1 MGSKKD
7 AFVRIIGLRDD
18 ADAGDRDYFQRL
30 TPAEKMAM
38 VTTMFHDQWRLKGGD
53 EDQLRLRRDITR
65 VQRRRR

>member
-30 TPAEKMAM
+30 TPA
-38 VTTMFHDQWRLKGGD
+38 
-53 EDQLRLRRDITR
+53 
-65 VQRRRR
+65 